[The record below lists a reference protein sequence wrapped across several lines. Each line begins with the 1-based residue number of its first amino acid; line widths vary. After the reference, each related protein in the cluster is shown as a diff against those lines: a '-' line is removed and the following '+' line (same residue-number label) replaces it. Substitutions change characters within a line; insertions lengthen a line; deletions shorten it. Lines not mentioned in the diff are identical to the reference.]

1 MRRKHIDER
10 RKPNEKAGSAQLL
23 ELQVA
28 NWIRVYLWFCTWS
41 MRLRMTPQYKCKK
54 HDWMDSYEPR
64 KDKETIEG

>member
-1 MRRKHIDER
+1 MVGK
-10 RKPNEKAGSAQLL
+10 EKEGGIKVKKQEAPSCWNCRW
-23 ELQVA
+23 A

-54 HDWMDSYEPR
+54 HDWMDSYEHR